1 MLQLIVRKY
10 RWFILLCFLFAL
22 TTFNLNNSN
31 FFNLFFK
38 VENVQYNKTLFVE
51 ESLKS
56 EAMDLLINKNLFLL
70 DKKKIIDL
78 FYQSPWVEKVE
89 FKKKLPNQLYI
100 NITEYFPVAYFKENN
115 QLYLVNNNYKNTLVS
130 DDINTDDNV
139 TTNVVEDDSSKQ
151 KASGWGSYFA
161 SRAPS
166 SVVQRESTTDKDKIA
181 DAVKSNTHT
190 IEDKLLISKY
200 RSSYEQTI
208 IELEGNVSY
217 ALLSAVINNAEMI
230 SNNPTSSNSQTMINS
245 INNLKTFRQTL
256 NDAMKI
262 LDSK

>member
-115 QLYLVNNNYKNTLVS
+115 QLYLVNNNYKNSLVS
-130 DDINTDDNV
+130 DDINTDDIIKLDNV
-139 TTNVVEDDSSKQ
+139 REMSKF
-151 KASGWGSYFA
+151 KIFLKELSKHSDFLPVIKEIHYIYENRWNIILKDGSLVKLGSYNM
-161 SRAPS
+161 
-166 SVVQRESTTDKDKIA
+166 E
-181 DAVKSNTHT
+181 
-190 IEDKLLISKY
+190 
-200 RSSYEQTI
+200 EQV
-208 IELEGNVSY
+208 E
-217 ALLSAVINNAEMI
+217 
-230 SNNPTSSNSQTMINS
+230 
-245 INNLKTFRQTL
+245 NLKI
-256 NDAMKI
+256 I
-262 LDSK
+262 LKNKQISTVDMRIVNQIIITHD

>member
-10 RWFILLCFLFAL
+10 RWFILLCFLFFL

-38 VENVQYNKTLFVE
+38 VENVQYNKTMFVD

-56 EAMDLLINKNLFLL
+56 EAMDLIMNKNLFLL

-115 QLYLVNNNYKNTLVS
+115 QLYLVNNNYKNSLVS
-130 DDINTDDNV
+130 DDINTDDIIKLDNV
-139 TTNVVEDDSSKQ
+139 REMSKF
-151 KASGWGSYFA
+151 KIFLKELSKHSDFLPMIKEIHYIYENRWNIILKDGSLVKLGSYNMEA
-161 SRAPS
+161 Q
-166 SVVQRESTTDKDKIA
+166 VENLQLILKNKQISTVDMRII
-181 DAVKSNTHT
+181 NQIIITH
-190 IEDKLLISKY
+190 D
-200 RSSYEQTI
+200 
-208 IELEGNVSY
+208 
-217 ALLSAVINNAEMI
+217 
-230 SNNPTSSNSQTMINS
+230 
-245 INNLKTFRQTL
+245 
-256 NDAMKI
+256 
-262 LDSK
+262 

>member
-10 RWFILLCFLFAL
+10 RWFILLCFLFFL

-38 VENVQYNKTLFVE
+38 VENVQYNKTMFVD

-56 EAMDLLINKNLFLL
+56 EAMDLIMNKNLFLL

-115 QLYLVNNNYKNTLVS
+115 QLYLVNNNYKNSLVS
-130 DDINTDDNV
+130 DDINTDDIIKLDNV
-139 TTNVVEDDSSKQ
+139 REMSKFEFFL
-151 KASGWGSYFA
+151 KKLSRHSDFLPMIKEIHYIYENRWNIILKDGSLVKLG
-161 SRAPS
+161 SHNMEEQ
-166 SVVQRESTTDKDKIA
+166 VKNLQLILKNKKISTIDMRI
-181 DAVKSNTHT
+181 VNQIIITH
-190 IEDKLLISKY
+190 D
-200 RSSYEQTI
+200 
-208 IELEGNVSY
+208 
-217 ALLSAVINNAEMI
+217 
-230 SNNPTSSNSQTMINS
+230 
-245 INNLKTFRQTL
+245 
-256 NDAMKI
+256 
-262 LDSK
+262 

>member
-10 RWFILLCFLFAL
+10 RWFILLCFLFFL

-38 VENVQYNKTLFVE
+38 VENVQYNKTMFVD

-56 EAMDLLINKNLFLL
+56 EAMDLIMNKNLFLL

-115 QLYLVNNNYKNTLVS
+115 QLYLVNNNYKNSLVS
-130 DDINTDDNV
+130 DDINTDDIIKLDNV
-139 TTNVVEDDSSKQ
+139 REMSKFKIFLKELSKHSDFLQ
-151 KASGWGSYFA
+151 VIKEIHYIYENRWNIILKDGSLVKLGSYNMEA
-161 SRAPS
+161 Q
-166 SVVQRESTTDKDKIA
+166 VENLQLILKNKQISTVDMRII
-181 DAVKSNTHT
+181 NQIIITH
-190 IEDKLLISKY
+190 D
-200 RSSYEQTI
+200 
-208 IELEGNVSY
+208 
-217 ALLSAVINNAEMI
+217 
-230 SNNPTSSNSQTMINS
+230 
-245 INNLKTFRQTL
+245 
-256 NDAMKI
+256 
-262 LDSK
+262 

>member
-78 FYQSPWVEKVE
+78 FYQSPWVQKVE
-89 FKKKLPNQLYI
+89 FKKKFPNQLYV
-100 NITEYFPVAYFKENN
+100 NITEYFPVAYFKEKNK
-115 QLYLVNNNYKNTLVS
+115 LYLVNSNYKSSPVS
-130 DDINTDDNV
+130 GDINTEDIIKLDNV
-139 TTNVVEDDSSKQ
+139 REMLKFEIFLKELSKYENFFPTI
-151 KASGWGSYFA
+151 KEIHYIYENRWNIILKDGSLVKLGSYNIEEQVENLQLIF
-161 SRAPS
+161 
-166 SVVQRESTTDKDKIA
+166 KNKKIGTVDMRIA
-181 DAVKSNTHT
+181 NQIIITH
-190 IEDKLLISKY
+190 D
-200 RSSYEQTI
+200 
-208 IELEGNVSY
+208 
-217 ALLSAVINNAEMI
+217 
-230 SNNPTSSNSQTMINS
+230 
-245 INNLKTFRQTL
+245 
-256 NDAMKI
+256 
-262 LDSK
+262 

>member
-1 MLQLIVRKY
+1 M
-10 RWFILLCFLFAL
+10 LLCFLFAL

-115 QLYLVNNNYKNTLVS
+115 QLYLVNNNYKNSLVS
-130 DDINTDDNV
+130 DDINTDDIIKLDNV
-139 TTNVVEDDSSKQ
+139 REMSKF
-151 KASGWGSYFA
+151 KIFLKELSKHSDFLPVIKEIHYIYENRWNIILKDGSF
-161 SRAPS
+161 
-166 SVVQRESTTDKDKIA
+166 
-181 DAVKSNTHT
+181 VKLGSHNMDEQVKNLQFILKNKQIRTIDMRIVNQIIITH
-190 IEDKLLISKY
+190 D
-200 RSSYEQTI
+200 
-208 IELEGNVSY
+208 
-217 ALLSAVINNAEMI
+217 
-230 SNNPTSSNSQTMINS
+230 
-245 INNLKTFRQTL
+245 
-256 NDAMKI
+256 
-262 LDSK
+262 

>member
-115 QLYLVNNNYKNTLVS
+115 QLYLVNNNYKNSLVS
-130 DDINTDDNV
+130 DDINTDDIIKLDNV
-139 TTNVVEDDSSKQ
+139 REMSKF
-151 KASGWGSYFA
+151 KIFLKELSKHSDFLPVIKEIHYIYENRWNIILKDGSLVKLGSYNM
-161 SRAPS
+161 
-166 SVVQRESTTDKDKIA
+166 E
-181 DAVKSNTHT
+181 
-190 IEDKLLISKY
+190 
-200 RSSYEQTI
+200 EQV
-208 IELEGNVSY
+208 E
-217 ALLSAVINNAEMI
+217 
-230 SNNPTSSNSQTMINS
+230 
-245 INNLKTFRQTL
+245 NLKI
-256 NDAMKI
+256 I
-262 LDSK
+262 LKNKQISTVDMRIINQIIITHD

>member
-10 RWFILLCFLFAL
+10 RWFILLCFLFFL

-38 VENVQYNKTLFVE
+38 VENVQYNKTMFVD

-56 EAMDLLINKNLFLL
+56 EAMDLIMNKNLFLL

-115 QLYLVNNNYKNTLVS
+115 QLYLVNNNYKNSLVS
-130 DDINTDDNV
+130 DDINTDDIIKLDNV
-139 TTNVVEDDSSKQ
+139 REMSKF
-151 KASGWGSYFA
+151 KIFLKELSKHSDFLPVIKEIHYIYENRWNIILKDGSLVKLGSYNMEA
-161 SRAPS
+161 Q
-166 SVVQRESTTDKDKIA
+166 VENLQLILKNKQISTVDMRII
-181 DAVKSNTHT
+181 NQIIITH
-190 IEDKLLISKY
+190 D
-200 RSSYEQTI
+200 
-208 IELEGNVSY
+208 
-217 ALLSAVINNAEMI
+217 
-230 SNNPTSSNSQTMINS
+230 
-245 INNLKTFRQTL
+245 
-256 NDAMKI
+256 
-262 LDSK
+262 

>member
-56 EAMDLLINKNLFLL
+56 EAMDLLINKNFFLL

-78 FYQSPWVEKVE
+78 FYQSPWVQKVE
-89 FKKKLPNQLYI
+89 FKKKFPNQLYV

-115 QLYLVNNNYKNTLVS
+115 KLYLVNSNYKSSLVS
-130 DDINTDDNV
+130 GDINTEDIIKLDNV
-139 TTNVVEDDSSKQ
+139 REMSKFEIFL
-151 KASGWGSYFA
+151 KELSKYGNFLPTIKEIHYIYENRWDIILKDGSLVKLGSYNIEEQVENLQLILKNKQI
-161 SRAPS
+161 RT
-166 SVVQRESTTDKDKIA
+166 VDMRIVNQIII
-181 DAVKSNTHT
+181 TH
-190 IEDKLLISKY
+190 D
-200 RSSYEQTI
+200 
-208 IELEGNVSY
+208 
-217 ALLSAVINNAEMI
+217 
-230 SNNPTSSNSQTMINS
+230 
-245 INNLKTFRQTL
+245 
-256 NDAMKI
+256 
-262 LDSK
+262 

>member
-10 RWFILLCFLFAL
+10 RWFMLLCFLFAL

-78 FYQSPWVEKVE
+78 FYQSPWVQKVE
-89 FKKKLPNQLYI
+89 FKKKFPNQLYV

-115 QLYLVNNNYKNTLVS
+115 KLYLVNSNYKSSLVS
-130 DDINTDDNV
+130 GDINTEDIIKLDNV
-139 TTNVVEDDSSKQ
+139 REMSKFEFFL
-151 KASGWGSYFA
+151 KKLSRHSDFLLMIKEIHYIYENRWNIILKDGSF
-161 SRAPS
+161 
-166 SVVQRESTTDKDKIA
+166 
-181 DAVKSNTHT
+181 VKLGSHNMDEQVKNLQFILKNKQIRTIDMRIVNQIIITH
-190 IEDKLLISKY
+190 D
-200 RSSYEQTI
+200 
-208 IELEGNVSY
+208 
-217 ALLSAVINNAEMI
+217 
-230 SNNPTSSNSQTMINS
+230 
-245 INNLKTFRQTL
+245 
-256 NDAMKI
+256 
-262 LDSK
+262 

>member
-56 EAMDLLINKNLFLL
+56 EAMDLLINKNLFFL

-100 NITEYFPVAYFKENN
+100 NITEYFPVAYFKEKN
-115 QLYLVNNNYKNTLVS
+115 QLYLVNSNYKNSLVS
-130 DDINTDDNV
+130 DDINTDDIIKLDNV
-139 TTNVVEDDSSKQ
+139 REMSKFELFL
-151 KASGWGSYFA
+151 KKLSRHSDFLPMIKEIHYIYENRWNIILKDGSLVKLG
-161 SRAPS
+161 SHNMEEQ
-166 SVVQRESTTDKDKIA
+166 VKNLQLILKNKKISTIDMRI
-181 DAVKSNTHT
+181 VNQIIITH
-190 IEDKLLISKY
+190 D
-200 RSSYEQTI
+200 
-208 IELEGNVSY
+208 
-217 ALLSAVINNAEMI
+217 
-230 SNNPTSSNSQTMINS
+230 
-245 INNLKTFRQTL
+245 
-256 NDAMKI
+256 
-262 LDSK
+262 

>member
-10 RWFILLCFLFAL
+10 RWFILLCFLFFL

-38 VENVQYNKTLFVE
+38 VENVQYNKTIFVD

-56 EAMDLLINKNLFLL
+56 KAMDLIMNKNLFLL

-115 QLYLVNNNYKNTLVS
+115 QLYLVNNNYKNSLVS
-130 DDINTDDNV
+130 DDINTDDIIKLDNV
-139 TTNVVEDDSSKQ
+139 REMSKF
-151 KASGWGSYFA
+151 KIFLKELSKHSDFLPMIKEIHYIYENRWNIILKDGSLVKLGSYNMEA
-161 SRAPS
+161 Q
-166 SVVQRESTTDKDKIA
+166 VENLQLILKNKQISTVDMRII
-181 DAVKSNTHT
+181 NQIIITH
-190 IEDKLLISKY
+190 D
-200 RSSYEQTI
+200 
-208 IELEGNVSY
+208 
-217 ALLSAVINNAEMI
+217 
-230 SNNPTSSNSQTMINS
+230 
-245 INNLKTFRQTL
+245 
-256 NDAMKI
+256 
-262 LDSK
+262 

>member
-78 FYQSPWVEKVE
+78 FYQSPWVQKVE
-89 FKKKLPNQLYI
+89 FKKKFPNQLYV
-100 NITEYFPVAYFKENN
+100 NITEYFPVAYFKEKNK
-115 QLYLVNNNYKNTLVS
+115 LYLVNSNYKSSPVS
-130 DDINTDDNV
+130 GDINTEDIIKLDNV
-139 TTNVVEDDSSKQ
+139 REMSKFEIFL
-151 KASGWGSYFA
+151 KELSKYENFLPTIKEIHYIYENRWDIILKDGSLVKLGSYNIEEQVENLQLILKNKQI
-161 SRAPS
+161 RI
-166 SVVQRESTTDKDKIA
+166 VDMRIA
-181 DAVKSNTHT
+181 NQIIITH
-190 IEDKLLISKY
+190 D
-200 RSSYEQTI
+200 
-208 IELEGNVSY
+208 
-217 ALLSAVINNAEMI
+217 
-230 SNNPTSSNSQTMINS
+230 
-245 INNLKTFRQTL
+245 
-256 NDAMKI
+256 
-262 LDSK
+262 

>member
-10 RWFILLCFLFAL
+10 RWFILLCFLFFL

-38 VENVQYNKTLFVE
+38 VENVQYNKTMFVD

-56 EAMDLLINKNLFLL
+56 EAMDLIMNKNLFLL

-115 QLYLVNNNYKNTLVS
+115 QLYLVNNNYKNSLVS
-130 DDINTDDNV
+130 DDINTDDIIKLDNV
-139 TTNVVEDDSSKQ
+139 REMSKF
-151 KASGWGSYFA
+151 KIFLKELSKHSDFLPVIKEIHYIYENRWNIILKDGSLVKLGSYNM
-161 SRAPS
+161 
-166 SVVQRESTTDKDKIA
+166 E
-181 DAVKSNTHT
+181 
-190 IEDKLLISKY
+190 
-200 RSSYEQTI
+200 EQV
-208 IELEGNVSY
+208 E
-217 ALLSAVINNAEMI
+217 
-230 SNNPTSSNSQTMINS
+230 
-245 INNLKTFRQTL
+245 NLKI
-256 NDAMKI
+256 I
-262 LDSK
+262 LKNKQISTVDMRIVNQIIITHD

>member
-56 EAMDLLINKNLFLL
+56 EAMDLLINKNLFFL

-100 NITEYFPVAYFKENN
+100 NITEYFPVAYFKEKN
-115 QLYLVNNNYKNTLVS
+115 QLYLVNSNYKNSLVS
-130 DDINTDDNV
+130 DDINTDDIIKLDNV
-139 TTNVVEDDSSKQ
+139 REMSKL
-151 KASGWGSYFA
+151 KIFLKELSKHSDFLPVIKEIHYIYENRWNIILKDGSLVKLG
-161 SRAPS
+161 SHNMEEQ
-166 SVVQRESTTDKDKIA
+166 VKNLQLILKNKKISTIDMRI
-181 DAVKSNTHT
+181 VNQIIITH
-190 IEDKLLISKY
+190 D
-200 RSSYEQTI
+200 
-208 IELEGNVSY
+208 
-217 ALLSAVINNAEMI
+217 
-230 SNNPTSSNSQTMINS
+230 
-245 INNLKTFRQTL
+245 
-256 NDAMKI
+256 
-262 LDSK
+262 

>member
-78 FYQSPWVEKVE
+78 FYQSPWVQKVE

-115 QLYLVNNNYKNTLVS
+115 QLYLVNNNYKNSLVS
-130 DDINTDDNV
+130 DDINTDDIIKLDNV
-139 TTNVVEDDSSKQ
+139 REMSKF
-151 KASGWGSYFA
+151 KIFLKELSKHSDFLPVIKEIHYIYENRWDIILKDGSLVKLGSYNIEEQVENLQLILKNKQI
-161 SRAPS
+161 RT
-166 SVVQRESTTDKDKIA
+166 VDMRIVNQIII
-181 DAVKSNTHT
+181 TH
-190 IEDKLLISKY
+190 D
-200 RSSYEQTI
+200 
-208 IELEGNVSY
+208 
-217 ALLSAVINNAEMI
+217 
-230 SNNPTSSNSQTMINS
+230 
-245 INNLKTFRQTL
+245 
-256 NDAMKI
+256 
-262 LDSK
+262 

>member
-78 FYQSPWVEKVE
+78 FYQSPWVQKVE
-89 FKKKLPNQLYI
+89 FKKKFPNQLYV
-100 NITEYFPVAYFKENN
+100 NITEYFPVAYFKEKNK
-115 QLYLVNNNYKNTLVS
+115 LYLVNSNYKSSPVS
-130 DDINTDDNV
+130 GDINTEDIIKLDNV
-139 TTNVVEDDSSKQ
+139 REMSKFEIFL
-151 KASGWGSYFA
+151 KELSKYENFLPTIKEIHYIYENRWDIILKDGSLVKLGSYNIEEQVENLQLILKNKQI
-161 SRAPS
+161 RT
-166 SVVQRESTTDKDKIA
+166 VDMRIA
-181 DAVKSNTHT
+181 NQIIITH
-190 IEDKLLISKY
+190 D
-200 RSSYEQTI
+200 
-208 IELEGNVSY
+208 
-217 ALLSAVINNAEMI
+217 
-230 SNNPTSSNSQTMINS
+230 
-245 INNLKTFRQTL
+245 
-256 NDAMKI
+256 
-262 LDSK
+262 

>member
-10 RWFILLCFLFAL
+10 RWFILLCFLFFL

-56 EAMDLLINKNLFLL
+56 EAMDLLINKNLFFL

-100 NITEYFPVAYFKENN
+100 NITEYFPVAYFKEKN
-115 QLYLVNNNYKNTLVS
+115 QLYLVNSNYKNSLVS
-130 DDINTDDNV
+130 DDINTDDIIKLDNV
-139 TTNVVEDDSSKQ
+139 REMSKFEFFL
-151 KASGWGSYFA
+151 KKLSRHSDFLPMIKEIHYIYENRWDIILKDGSLVKLG
-161 SRAPS
+161 SHNMEEQ
-166 SVVQRESTTDKDKIA
+166 VKNLQLILKNKKISTIDMRI
-181 DAVKSNTHT
+181 VNQIIITH
-190 IEDKLLISKY
+190 D
-200 RSSYEQTI
+200 
-208 IELEGNVSY
+208 
-217 ALLSAVINNAEMI
+217 
-230 SNNPTSSNSQTMINS
+230 
-245 INNLKTFRQTL
+245 
-256 NDAMKI
+256 
-262 LDSK
+262 